1 MPTIKKKKSV
11 IKRARQNESTRA
23 RNVLQRSRLK
33 TAVKKVRTAE
43 NQEAAK
49 QELVKTS
56 ALLDRLAA
64 KKIIHKNKA
73 ANLKSRLAASVRKK

>member
-1 MPTIKKKKSV
+1 MPTKKKKSV
-11 IKRARQNESTRA
+11 VKRARQNERK
-23 RNVLQRSRLK
+23 RIQNVLQRSSLK
-33 TAVKKVRTAE
+33 TAVKKVRAAE
-43 NQEAAK
+43 NQETAK

-73 ANLKSRLAASVRKK
+73 ANLKSKLAAAVRKK

>member
-11 IKRARQNESTRA
+11 VKRARQNDRARA